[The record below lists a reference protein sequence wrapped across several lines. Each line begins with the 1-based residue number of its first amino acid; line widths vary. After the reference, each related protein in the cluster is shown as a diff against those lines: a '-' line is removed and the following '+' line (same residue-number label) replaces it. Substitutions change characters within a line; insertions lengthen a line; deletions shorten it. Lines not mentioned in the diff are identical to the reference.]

1 MNLLL
6 SDRVNNL
13 AESETL
19 AMSRRSRELRQKGV
33 DVINLSLG
41 EPDFN
46 TPEFIKDAAKQAL
59 DDNITHYTPVPGILE
74 LRQSISKK
82 LKRDNNLDYPPEQIV
97 VSTGAKQSLANVVL
111 SLVNDGDEVILPVP
125 YWVSY
130 REIVGLAGGKI
141 VAMHSGIEQ
150 DFKVDF
156 TKLGDYITPKTK
168 LIIFSSPCNPSGAVY
183 SKDELK
189 QLADILVKNPSIYVI
204 SDEIYEHISYT
215 EKHESLG
222 QFPEIYDQLITV
234 NGVSKGFAM
243 TGWRVGYIGAPLH
256 IAQAAGKIQGQ
267 VTSGTCSIAQLAAK
281 AAVDADPSVVS
292 DMLDAFKYR
301 RDLILELLK
310 AIPGMNCNKPEGAF
324 YVFPEVSS
332 YFGTEVD
339 GRKITDSVDLCN
351 YILEVGHVAIVP
363 GNAFGSPECIRISY
377 AASESQI
384 REAVNRIKSVLEKLK
399 RS

>member
-59 DDNITHYTPVPGILE
+59 DDNITHYTPVPGVLE
-74 LRQSISKK
+74 LRQSISRK

-130 REIVGLAGGKI
+130 RDIVGLAGGEI
-141 VAMHSGIEQ
+141 VAMHSGIKE

-156 TKLGDYITPKTK
+156 SKLGDYITPKTK

-183 SKDELK
+183 SKEELK
-189 QLADILVKNPSIYVI
+189 QLADVLVKNPTVYVI

-215 EKHESLG
+215 QKHESLG
-222 QFPEIYDQLITV
+222 QFPEIYNQLITV

-267 VTSGTCSIAQLAAK
+267 ITSGTCSIAQLAAK

-292 DMLDAFKYR
+292 DMLDAFKFR

-310 AIPGMNCNKPEGAF
+310 AIPGMNCNMPEGAF

-351 YILEVGHVAIVP
+351 YILEVGHVALVP

-384 REAVNRIKSVLEKLK
+384 REAVNRIKSVLEKLN